1 MTEPKE
7 IIQNYRKL
15 TFELD
20 FGLVEDY
27 ASLFRNGK
35 TLLNSIQM
43 EIL

>member
-1 MTEPKE
+1 MNLKE

-27 ASLFRNGK
+27 AALFRNGK
-35 TLLNSIQM
+35 TLMHAIQL